1 MNVFMS
7 LYLAAL
13 FVALTPGVLLT
24 LPKGA
29 KLTVA
34 VVHGLVFAVIYNF
47 TYRMV
52 WRTSV
57 TMDGFQGG
65 SAQSMLRIQQGSK
78 PGQGNGPMGSMQ
90 NANLA
95 QEAAAR
101 AAQQAAAARAAQ
113 QAAAARTQQQA
124 AAARAQQAT
133 MAAQR
138 AGSK

>member
-1 MNVFMS
+1 MNLFLS

-24 LPKGA
+24 LPKGGA
-29 KLTVA
+29 RITVA
-34 VVHGLVFAVIYNF
+34 VVHALVFAVIYNL

-65 SAQSMLRIQQGSK
+65 SAQLAAQANMNMLRMQGSK
-78 PGQGNGPMGSMQ
+78 PGQGSSPMASIQ

-95 QEAAAR
+95 
-101 AAQQAAAARAAQ
+101 
-113 QAAAARTQQQA
+113 QQA
-124 AAARAQQAT
+124 AAARAQQQEAVARAKQAA
-133 MAAQR
+133 MASQR
-138 AGSK
+138 AGSR